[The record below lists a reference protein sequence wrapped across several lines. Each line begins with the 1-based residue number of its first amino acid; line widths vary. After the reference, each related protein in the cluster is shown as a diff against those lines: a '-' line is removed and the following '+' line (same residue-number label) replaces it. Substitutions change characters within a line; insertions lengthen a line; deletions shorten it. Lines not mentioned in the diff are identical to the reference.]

1 MKKKI
6 LGVMM
11 IATMAGG
18 IFAGTNVAPVKAEEY
33 PEMIVFDDVPYGFW
47 AYDAILDL
55 AYNKI
60 IVGYGNGKYGVGDL
74 TTREQVAGVIYKTLE
89 MKGEGV
95 TANPYKDIS
104 GSSTDFQK
112 EILALTKR
120 GVFKGDTNGNF
131 RPKAP
136 ITRAEM
142 AVVLQKA
149 YTFKAKQKHTFKDV
163 PKGHWAE
170 EAISALQS
178 NRVVTGTGKDMY
190 DLNRP
195 VPREQ
200 YAQFI
205 NNAIINYHLK
215 EDWK

>member
-11 IATMAGG
+11 IATMVGG
-18 IFAGTNVAPVKAEEY
+18 IFTGTNVAPVKAEEY
-33 PEMIVFDDVPYGFW
+33 PEMIVFDAVPYGFW

-89 MKGEGV
+89 MKEEGAV
-95 TANPYKDIS
+95 ANPYKDIS
-104 GSSTDFQK
+104 GSSTNFQK

-120 GVFKGDTNGNF
+120 GCFKGDANGNF

-142 AVVLQKA
+142 AVALQKA
-149 YTFKAKQKHTFKDV
+149 YTFEAKQKHTFKDV

-170 EAISALQS
+170 GAISALQS
-178 NRVVTGTGKDMY
+178 NQVVTGTGKGMY
-190 DLNRP
+190 ELNSF

>member
-11 IATMAGG
+11 IATMVGG

-89 MKGEGV
+89 MKEEGAV
-95 TANPYKDIS
+95 ANPYKDIS
-104 GSSTDFQK
+104 ESSTNFQK

-120 GVFKGDTNGNF
+120 GVFKGDENGNF

-136 ITRAEM
+136 ISRAEM
-142 AVVLQKA
+142 AVVLQKHLLS
-149 YTFKAKQKHTFKDV
+149 KQNK
-163 PKGHWAE
+163 
-170 EAISALQS
+170 S
-178 NRVVTGTGKDMY
+178 R
-190 DLNRP
+190 
-195 VPREQ
+195 
-200 YAQFI
+200 
-205 NNAIINYHLK
+205 HLK
-215 EDWK
+215 MYQKVIGQKRQLVHCNLIRLLQELEKVCMN

>member
-89 MKGEGV
+89 MKDEGAI
-95 TANPYKDIS
+95 ANPYKDIS
-104 GSSTDFQK
+104 GSSTDFQRK
-112 EILALTKR
+112 
-120 GVFKGDTNGNF
+120 F
-131 RPKAP
+131 
-136 ITRAEM
+136 
-142 AVVLQKA
+142 
-149 YTFKAKQKHTFKDV
+149 
-163 PKGHWAE
+163 
-170 EAISALQS
+170 
-178 NRVVTGTGKDMY
+178 
-190 DLNRP
+190 
-195 VPREQ
+195 
-200 YAQFI
+200 
-205 NNAIINYHLK
+205 
-215 EDWK
+215 